1 MSIIKEMSKKGS
13 DMITI
18 QQHQVFVDEWKKVST
33 VVESEARRQLQTIGH
48 LDYSI
53 LNDILRDERSLWFKK
68 NSIRRQWLEGLADG
82 GGIDKKKLVMKIRQV
97 YLQDKY
103 RLGDKS
109 VSMIGLKIMYLMIS
123 LFVGFLVW
131 VAIDLCFSPTMQEL
145 HASPLKWAA
154 FPLLVT
160 ILVFTF
166 CRPYIIRRKKKR
178 TEEIIFALKKELD
191 KNGQEILHGIVKK
204 Q

>member
-1 MSIIKEMSKKGS
+1 MFIFSFVIY
-13 DMITI
+13 
-18 QQHQVFVDEWKKVST
+18 QQHQKFVDEWKKVSS

-68 NSIRRQWLEGLADG
+68 NPARRQWLEGLADG
-82 GGIDKKKLVMKIRQV
+82 GEIDKKRLIMKIRQV
-97 YLQDKY
+97 YLQDMF

-109 VSMIGLKIMYLMIS
+109 VSMIGLIIVYMMFS

-131 VAIDLCFSPTMQEL
+131 VVIDLCFSPTMQEL
-145 HASPLKWAA
+145 QASPLKWTA

-160 ILVFTF
+160 ILVFI
-166 CRPYIIRRKKKR
+166 P
-178 TEEIIFALKKELD
+178 FAAL
-191 KNGQEILHGIVKK
+191 I
-204 Q
+204 

>member
-1 MSIIKEMSKKGS
+1 MM
-13 DMITI
+13 TI
-18 QQHQVFVDEWKKVST
+18 QQHQKFVEEWKKVST

-68 NSIRRQWLEGLADG
+68 NSVRRQWLEGLPDSG
-82 GGIDKKKLVMKIRQV
+82 EIDKKKLVMKIRQV

-123 LFVGFLVW
+123 LLVGFLVW

-145 HASPLKWAA
+145 HASPLKWIA

-160 ILVFTF
+160 MLVFTF
-166 CRPYIIRRKKKR
+166 CRPYIIRSKKKR
-178 TEEIIFALKKELD
+178 T
-191 KNGQEILHGIVKK
+191 
-204 Q
+204 

>member
-1 MSIIKEMSKKGS
+1 MSSFKTMSKMGGE
-13 DMITI
+13 MMTI
-18 QQHQVFVDEWKKVST
+18 QQHQQFIDEWEKVST

-68 NSIRRQWLEGLADG
+68 NSVRRQWLEGIADG
-82 GGIDKKKLVMKIRQV
+82 GEIDKKKLIMKIRQV
-97 YLQDKY
+97 YLQDMF

-123 LFVGFLVW
+123 LLVGFLVW

-145 HASPLKWAA
+145 HASPLKWTA

-160 ILVFTF
+160 ILVFTI
-166 CRPYIIRRKKKR
+166 CRPYIIRRKKR
-178 TEEIIFALKKELD
+178 RIEEIIVALKKELD
-191 KNGQEILHGIVKK
+191 KKGLEILS
-204 Q
+204 